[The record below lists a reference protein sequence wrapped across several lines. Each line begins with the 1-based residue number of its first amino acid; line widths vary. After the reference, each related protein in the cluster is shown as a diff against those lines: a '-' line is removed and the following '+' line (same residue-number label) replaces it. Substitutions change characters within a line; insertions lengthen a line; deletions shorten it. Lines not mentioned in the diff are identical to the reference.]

1 MKRGS
6 IYKTYTIFLIVTLLL
21 IRTVSWAGEG
31 AIVVFDDPSYPP
43 FLEYFIWADDYGSG
57 LTVVMALWDDSE
69 PILDDAVEVF
79 LPDTAMKFTPDWPF
93 PIPDTINYRSNDV
106 PVAVY
111 SEATPLIIRDAY
123 IDYDT
128 WGQGYLEDHLVASGF
143 VKGRWVGK
151 NFKATSYSVIGPV
164 DLVGGGEAILVA
176 SGHEV
181 FKNGPLEYPE
191 THEKVNLH

>member
-1 MKRGS
+1 MKRGL
-6 IYKTYTIFLIVTLLL
+6 IYKKYTIFLIVTLLL
-21 IRTVSWAGEG
+21 IGTVSWAGEG

-43 FLEYFIWADDYGSG
+43 FLEYFIWDDDHGSG
-57 LTVVMALWDDSE
+57 LTVVMALWEDVE
-69 PILDDAVEVF
+69 PTLDDAVEVF
-79 LPDTAMKFTPDWPF
+79 LPDTAMKFTPDLPF

-106 PVAVY
+106 PVAVFA
-111 SEATPLIIRDAY
+111 EATPIEIRDAY
-123 IDYDT
+123 TKYDAEDREF
-128 WGQGYLEDHLVASGF
+128 LEDHLVASGF

-181 FKNGPLEYPE
+181 FKNGPLEAPE
-191 THEKVNLH
+191 THEKVDLH